1 MKAGFAGIMTNQIRP
16 VFEVEDLHHLEP
28 DIEEAPGTIE
38 NYAKLGARPKS
49 TKTFEK
55 LKSDS
60 SALVYSRQDIIS
72 PTDLVKDKGVSES
85 QKGYVKKLSVWFDGN
100 NEIKGKP
107 AIVSKVKSL
116 MKNKVDD
123 ENLMKK

>member
-1 MKAGFAGIMTNQIRP
+1 M
-16 VFEVEDLHHLEP
+16 
-28 DIEEAPGTIE
+28 
-38 NYAKLGARPKS
+38 
-49 TKTFEK
+49 
-55 LKSDS
+55 
-60 SALVYSRQDIIS
+60 YSRRDIIS